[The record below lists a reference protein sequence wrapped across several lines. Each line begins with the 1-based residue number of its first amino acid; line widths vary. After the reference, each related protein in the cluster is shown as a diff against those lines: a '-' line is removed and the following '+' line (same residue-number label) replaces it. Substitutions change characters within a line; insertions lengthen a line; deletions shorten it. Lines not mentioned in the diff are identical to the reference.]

1 MKKLQIIEPGFIFK
15 PHDQSIDFNGVDE
28 VMANESFNTLGVANT
43 WSLMIWMRR
52 SSAGE
57 GLNAILR
64 IFALNDASGGN
75 LIRVE
80 SRGNEVQNPLTVV
93 LTRPTGV
100 VFKNY
105 RYQSPAAGKFPY
117 DEWRQL
123 ILIWDGTAL
132 SAYDNGVNVDASA
145 SKVTDS
151 TGTMTDTARSVFI
164 GSFSLA
170 GPKWIGFIHS
180 AALWDA
186 DITSAVAEIYNG
198 GVASTFN
205 LRDASFVAN
214 LQHWWRLGQDST
226 DLGKDSARTSA
237 PIDVNVDSANI
248 TSADIVSESPA

>member
-1 MKKLQIIEPGFIFK
+1 MKKLQIIEPGFIFE
-15 PHDQSIDFNGVDE
+15 PQTTSIDFNGVDE
-28 VMANESFNTLGVANT
+28 EMANVGPNTIGVADV
-43 WSLMIWMRR
+43 WSLMLWINRD
-52 SSAGE
+52 STSTGQTSQ
-57 GLNAILR
+57 LS
-64 IFALNDASGGN
+64 IFDIGGVTGPN
-75 LIRVE
+75 IIRVE
-80 SRGNEVQNPLTVV
+80 SRGNEVQNPLTVI

-117 DEWRQL
+117 DEWRQV
-123 ILIWDGTAL
+123 IVIWDGTTL

-145 SKVTDS
+145 SKVTDI

-164 GSFSLA
+164 ATRGTGQLN
-170 GPKWIGFIHS
+170 WIGLVHS
-180 AALWDA
+180 VALWDV
-186 DITSAVAEIYNG
+186 DVTSAVTEIYND

-205 LRDASFVAN
+205 LRDASFAAN